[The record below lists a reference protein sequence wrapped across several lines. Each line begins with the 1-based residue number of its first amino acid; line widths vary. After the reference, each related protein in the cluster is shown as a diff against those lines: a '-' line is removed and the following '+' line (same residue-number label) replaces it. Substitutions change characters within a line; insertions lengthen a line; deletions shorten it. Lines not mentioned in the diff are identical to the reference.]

1 MRDFISFEA
10 VKEAVISLLPLLAT
24 VSIGSAAVKSTV
36 QVPAM
41 LLEAI
46 ILKVVA
52 SRRNLVDGQFYHGC
66 HVLEGQSAQIVG
78 ICHLGIHRAIA
89 AAVIICKRGR

>member
-1 MRDFISFEA
+1 MLS
-10 VKEAVISLLPLLAT
+10 SLVTA
-24 VSIGSAAVKSTV
+24 SIGSAAVKSTV

-52 SRRNLVDGQFYHGC
+52 S
-66 HVLEGQSAQIVG
+66 AG
-78 ICHLGIHRAIA
+78 ILLMVSFIMAAMCLKDRALRLSGFVTLAYI
-89 AAVIICKRGR
+89 GPLLLPL